1 VRVTR
6 LKMRRLGFKSIPAG
20 PRPATKAGPFGL
32 TKREQEI
39 LGMLQADLTNAE
51 IAERLF
57 ISPKTV
63 DHHVSA
69 VLGKLGVQS
78 RRAAAAHAARLGF
91 TIAAAPGSPASLS
104 IA

>member
-1 VRVTR
+1 MLR
-6 LKMRRLGFKSIPAG
+6 AG
-20 PRPATKAGPFGL
+20 
-32 TKREQEI
+32 
-39 LGMLQADLTNAE
+39 LTNAE

-78 RRAAAAHAARLGF
+78 RKAAAAHAVQLG
-91 TIAAAPGSPASLS
+91 IAIPASQGNSTTLS

>member
-1 VRVTR
+1 
-6 LKMRRLGFKSIPAG
+6 
-20 PRPATKAGPFGL
+20 
-32 TKREQEI
+32 
-39 LGMLQADLTNAE
+39 MLQADLTNAE

-78 RRAAAAHAARLGF
+78 RKAAAAHAARLG
-91 TIAAAPGSPASLS
+91 IALPASQGTSATLS